1 MDNYLVSPQF
11 FLYLQYTRKVSR
23 KIMLFLQRNSWKHRS
38 TKTNSR
44 QMDKSQVKKTKINIT
59 CENGVTISCGR
70 YWMNVGYM
78 KKPRLCILI
87 SPLFFAA
94 FVLEN
99 TTRRENEIGVR
110 RERMADRIVLSL
122 LIITIV
128 AGVCWEQSAA
138 WWLSQLYSLSKMTLR
153 SRPRSRHVSCQP
165 LPWLTRCT
173 YGWPLITLKSLTAA
187 GALTLF
193 VLQRSGQ
200 SNGMK
205 SKARPKSLAMAVKP
219 LILWYMAGVT
229 DRQSVW
235 NKMSVLVFFTATA
248 FNLWI

>member
-153 SRPRSRHVSCQP
+153 SRPRSRHVQLSA
-165 LPWLTRCT
+165 T
-173 YGWPLITLKSLTAA
+173 SLTDTLHLWVALDNA
-187 GALTLF
+187 QIPDCCRCSDPVCSSKIWPIKRNEIKGAS
-193 VLQRSGQ
+193 QEPCHGSQASDIMIHGWC
-200 SNGMK
+200 N
-205 SKARPKSLAMAVKP
+205 
-219 LILWYMAGVT
+219 
-229 DRQSVW
+229 RQAKCVE
-235 NKMSVLVFFTATA
+235 
-248 FNLWI
+248 